1 MDSILKNVT
10 IKAVSV
16 CVPKKKIKLSQLAQ
30 KGIKNKILN
39 SSNMLGV
46 KQNYTTDPKTTTLDL
61 CHGAARNIM
70 KALKW
75 KPKDIDIVV
84 FVTQTPDYLMP
95 SCSNIIHEK
104 LGLKSECI
112 CYDINLGCSGYVYGL
127 WNISSIMQ
135 DRKFKKGLLLVGD
148 TISKTIKKNDKI
160 NKLLF
165 GDSGSATAL
174 SQSKDEIMH
183 FILGSQGKGFDNLIL
198 KKSGFRDKTMK
209 PEFFMNGKEVFYF
222 AIKNVPKLIKNLII
236 LSKTKIEK
244 INYFIF
250 HQANKFMLEKIADNI
265 GIKPKKVLYSIENY
279 GNTSSSSIPTTL
291 CHERKKIFL
300 SKNRNIVISGFGA
313 GFSFGAAKINLSNT
327 KVLKMTLG
335 TQTVS

>member
-1 MDSILKNVT
+1 MS
-10 IKAVSV
+10 
-16 CVPKKKIKLSQLAQ
+16 CGP
-30 KGIKNKILN
+30 LN
-39 SSNMLGV
+39 
-46 KQNYTTDPKTTTLDL
+46 
-61 CHGAARNIM
+61 II

-104 LGLKSECI
+104 LELKKECI

-135 DRKFKKGLLLVGD
+135 DKKFKKGLLLVGD

-160 NKLLF
+160 NKILF

-174 SQSKDEIMH
+174 SQTREEKMH

-198 KKSGFRDKTMK
+198 KKSGFRDKVMK

-222 AIKNVPKLIKNLII
+222 AIKNFQI
-236 LSKTKIEK
+236 
-244 INYFIF
+244 
-250 HQANKFMLEKIADNI
+250 
-265 GIKPKKVLYSIENY
+265 
-279 GNTSSSSIPTTL
+279 
-291 CHERKKIFL
+291 
-300 SKNRNIVISGFGA
+300 
-313 GFSFGAAKINLSNT
+313 
-327 KVLKMTLG
+327 
-335 TQTVS
+335 

>member
-1 MDSILKNVT
+1 MDSILKD
-10 IKAVSV
+10 ISIEAISV
-16 CVPKKKIKLSQLAQ
+16 CVPKKIFKLKHLSE
-30 KGIKNKILN
+30 KGNESKILN

-46 KQNYTTDPKTTTLDL
+46 KQNYISNPKITTLDL
-61 CHGAARNIM
+61 CHAATRNII

-104 LGLKSECI
+104 LELKKECI

-135 DRKFKKGLLLVGD
+135 DKKFKKGLLLVGD

-160 NKLLF
+160 NKILF

-174 SQSKDEIMH
+174 SQTKEEKMH
-183 FILGSQGKGFDNLIL
+183 FILGSQGKGYNNLIL
-198 KKSGFRDKTMK
+198 KKSGFRDKVMK

-222 AIKNVPKLIKNLII
+222 AIKNVPKLIKNLIV

-250 HQANKFMLEKIADNI
+250 HQANKFMLEKIAENI
-265 GIKPKKVLYSIENY
+265 GIKPKKVLYSIENF

-291 CHERKKIFL
+291 CYERKKISL
-300 SKNRNIVISGFGA
+300 SKNKNIVIAGFGA
-313 GFSFGAAKINLSNT
+313 GFSFGAAKINLSKT
-327 KVLKMTLG
+327 KVLKI
-335 TQTVS
+335 QKI